1 MIQQIERLIKSRGLS
16 WSWLEEKIKGKKNNA
31 LKREIT
37 PKCEQLEQIAKE
49 LDCTIILVPNEFINP
64 IKKQHHDIRRSS
76 NHI

>member
-1 MIQQIERLIKSRGLS
+1 MLNQIERLIKSRDLS

-49 LDCTIILVPNEFINP
+49 LDCTILLIPNEFI
-64 IKKQHHDIRRSS
+64 DRSK
-76 NHI
+76 